1 MSVLMADC
9 GSEELEMRLG
19 GMELFARQPG
29 AVRPVMV

>member
-9 GSEELEMRLG
+9 GSEELEMG